1 MAKQPRYADEQ
12 IGGIDR
18 PAGMAGDQLIAQR
31 PVLILHP
38 QKQTD
43 KGRMQDR
50 QEREHLQKDNIQR
63 IHTLIIGADPQLE

>member
-1 MAKQPRYADEQ
+1 
-12 IGGIDR
+12 
-18 PAGMAGDQLIAQR
+18 MAGDQLIAQR

-38 QKQTD
+38 QKQAD